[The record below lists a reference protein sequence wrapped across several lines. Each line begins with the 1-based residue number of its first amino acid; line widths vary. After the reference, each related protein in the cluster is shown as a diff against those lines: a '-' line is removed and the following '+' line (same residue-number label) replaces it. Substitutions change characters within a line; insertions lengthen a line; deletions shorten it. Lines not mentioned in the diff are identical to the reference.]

1 MYRTADASATQVKG
15 STMHRTTG
23 SSAMHV
29 KVGLFVSL
37 GLVLLAVAIVYLG
50 RHGSLFTPTITMAL
64 TLPRADGLRVGAPVR
79 LAGIEI
85 GVVKGLALTP
95 APEAAGV
102 RVDLA
107 LQAAVAPH
115 LKADATAVIR
125 SQGLLGQKYVDI
137 LPGQAP
143 RTWQDTQHPI
153 GGTPSLQPEEVFA
166 QLAATV
172 ETFQALLKGVQAGQG
187 SVGKLASD
195 PHLYDSLVALTAEVA
210 TTVQALNQP
219 TGTMGQLL
227 HSPALHEQLTKV
239 VQRVEALVQRAGSPQ
254 STVGKLLRGAALH
267 DQSTTLLG
275 EMTSA
280 TRQVSALL
288 ARLNGPEGTAGQLL
302 SDGQLYQE
310 SRVAV
315 QRLTAVSQR
324 LDRVLAQLD
333 NGAGTAGRLL
343 ADPTLYRNLND
354 LINNVNQLVQDFR
367 RNPQRYVTVKIF

>member
-1 MYRTADASATQVKG
+1 MHVNG
-15 STMHRTTG
+15 GTMHRTIG
-23 SSAMHV
+23 SFAMQV

-50 RHGSLFTPTITMAL
+50 RHGTFLTPTIPMAL

-95 APEAAGV
+95 EPEAARV

-125 SQGLLGQKYVDI
+125 SQGLLGEKYVDI
-137 LPGQAP
+137 LPGHATQ
-143 RTWQDTQHPI
+143 TWQDTPHPL

-166 QLAATV
+166 QLATTV
-172 ETFQALLKGVQAGQG
+172 ETLQALLKGVQDGQG
-187 SVGKLASD
+187 VVGKLASD
-195 PHLYDSLVALTAEVA
+195 PHLYDSLVELTAEA
-210 TTVQALNQP
+210 TKTVQALNHP

-227 HSPALHEQLTKV
+227 HSQALHAQLTRV
-239 VQRVEALVQRAGSPQ
+239 VQGVEALVQRAGSPQ
-254 STVGKLLRGAALH
+254 STVGKLLRGSALYDH
-267 DQSTTLLG
+267 STTLMG
-275 EMTSA
+275 EMTNA

-288 ARLNGPEGTAGQLL
+288 AKLNGQGGTAGQLL

-310 SRVAV
+310 SRAAV

-324 LDRVLAQLD
+324 LERVLAQLD
-333 NGAGTAGRLL
+333 NGVGTAGRLL
-343 ADPTLYRNLND
+343 TDPTLYRNLND
-354 LINNVNQLVQDFR
+354 LIRNVNQLVQDFQ